1 MVDLTLVT
9 GILDI
14 GRAALPSRF
23 ARPFESYRDALDQL
37 LDLDVPM
44 VVYADSTLGLATSRR
59 TTRLVAVARADL
71 ERFPHFET
79 IQRIRALPSWRGRA
93 AWLPESPQALLP
105 HYNPLVMSKLF
116 WLAEQACTNPFGTS
130 HFAWIDAGI
139 TLTVSADAL
148 QRSLRGER
156 ILHHLER
163 FLFLCYPYTGASEI
177 HGFERA
183 ALARYANVEHV
194 EWVAR
199 GGFFGGRAEFV
210 AEAARL
216 YDVLLRHTLEHG
228 YMGTEESVFTILA
241 LLHPGMFD
249 RFALREDGLLT
260 PFFDHVADGTA

>member
-9 GILDI
+9 GIVDI

-23 ARPFESYRDALDQL
+23 ARPFESYRDALRQL

-44 VVYADSTLGLATSRR
+44 VVYADSALGLATPRK
-59 TTRLVAVARADL
+59 TTRLVAVERADL
-71 ERFPHFET
+71 EHFPHFEPSSGSALRRPGAPAPPGCRRARKRCCRTT
-79 IQRIRALPSWRGRA
+79 IRWSCRSSSGSPSRRAPTPSARA
-93 AWLPESPQALLP
+93 TSPGSTAGVTHTVRADLL
-105 HYNPLVMSKLF
+105 H
-116 WLAEQACTNPFGTS
+116 
-130 HFAWIDAGI
+130 
-139 TLTVSADAL
+139 
-148 QRSLRGER
+148 RSLRGDR
-156 ILHHLER
+156 LLRHLER
-163 FLFLCYPYTGASEI
+163 FLFLCYPYAGASEI

-210 AEAARL
+210 VEAARL
-216 YDVLLRHTLEHG
+216 YDVVLRHTLEHG

-249 RFALREDGLLT
+249 RFR
-260 PFFDHVADGTA
+260 VA